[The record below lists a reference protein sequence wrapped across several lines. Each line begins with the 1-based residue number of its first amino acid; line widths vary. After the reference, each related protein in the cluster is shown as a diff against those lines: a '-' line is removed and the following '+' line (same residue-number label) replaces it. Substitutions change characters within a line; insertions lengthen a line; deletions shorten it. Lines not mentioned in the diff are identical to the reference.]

1 MEINAKETKET
12 LAKITKTRSWF
23 FEKINKIDKPDSSRN
38 KGSKI
43 KLTKIEMKIKKSQQT
58 TQKYKGS

>member
-1 MEINAKETKET
+1 MQKKQKRPQQKSPKLEAGSLKK
-12 LAKITKTRSWF
+12 
-23 FEKINKIDKPDSSRN
+23 KINKIDKPDSSRN

-43 KLTKIEMKIKKSQQT
+43 KSTKIEMKMEKSQQT